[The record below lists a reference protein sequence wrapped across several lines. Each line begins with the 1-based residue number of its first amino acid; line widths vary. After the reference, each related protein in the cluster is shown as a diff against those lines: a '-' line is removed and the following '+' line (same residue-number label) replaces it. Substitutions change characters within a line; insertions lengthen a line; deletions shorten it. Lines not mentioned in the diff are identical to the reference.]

1 MSVQKAKPTSPGRR
15 FVVSLKKNNLHRG
28 KPFKGLIEPKSKKGG
43 RNNNGRITVR
53 HQGGGHKR
61 HYRVIDFKRN
71 KLDIPAI
78 VERIEYDPNRSANIA
93 LLKYA
98 DGERRYILCPSKM
111 EIATEIISSDQA
123 DIKDGN
129 SLKLKD
135 IPLGTN
141 IHCVEM
147 KPGKGGQIARSAG
160 TSARLVAKE
169 GIYSTLRLQSGEMR
183 KVLSDCRATLGTVS
197 NQENNLKSIGKAGA
211 NRWRGKRPTVRG
223 VAMNPIDHPHGG
235 GEGRTSG
242 GRHPSTPWGVPTK
255 GYKTRKNTRSDNLIV
270 RRRGKRN

>member
-1 MSVQKAKPTSPGRR
+1 MPVQKAKPTSPGRR

-28 KPFKGLIEPKSKKGG
+28 KPFKGLTEPKSKKGG

-111 EIATEIISSDQA
+111 EIGAEIISSDKA